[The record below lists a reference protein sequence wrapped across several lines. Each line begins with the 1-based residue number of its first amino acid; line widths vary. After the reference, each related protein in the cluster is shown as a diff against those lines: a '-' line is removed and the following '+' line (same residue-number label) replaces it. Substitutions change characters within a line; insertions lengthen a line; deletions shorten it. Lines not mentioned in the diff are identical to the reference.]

1 MSRPR
6 YFQRWLDARMP
17 RGGEIVLTH
26 RCVYILP
33 TRHGLMFALVLVF
46 LLVGAINYAVGLG
59 FAFTFL
65 LGGLGLVSILHTYR
79 NLAGLVLRPG
89 KCEPVFAGQT
99 ASFRLRTHS
108 SALRPA
114 VAVQVGDRPPVLSD
128 VPAGAGE
135 ILLSLPAARRGVLRT
150 GKLQL
155 FTQFPVGLFRAWS
168 WADPDLAC
176 LVYPSPE
183 EGAPPLPPGS
193 GDSSGGARQNR
204 GQDDFGGLREY
215 RPGDSPRH
223 IAWKAVARGGEMLTK
238 EFSGEAGG
246 LLWLD
251 WHGLDPLG
259 QEARLSRLTRW
270 VLEADAAGL
279 AYGLRLPDGEHG
291 PAQGDAHRRQCLAA
305 LALFGLEER
314 A

>member
-1 MSRPR
+1 
-6 YFQRWLDARMP
+6 MP
-17 RGGEIVLTH
+17 RGDEVLLTH

-33 TRHGLMFALVLVF
+33 TRHGLMFAFVLAL

-79 NLAGLVLRPG
+79 NLAGLTLRPG

-99 ASFRLRTHS
+99 ALFRIQTDSDVGRS
-108 SALRPA
+108 A
-114 VAVQVGDRPPVLSD
+114 VAVQADGRPPLLAEVT
-128 VPAGAGE
+128 AGRGE
-135 ILLSLPAARRGVLRT
+135 ILLPLPAARRGVLRP
-150 GKLQL
+150 GRLQL
-155 FTQFPVGLFRAWS
+155 FTQFPLGLFRAWS
-168 WADPDLAC
+168 WVEPELAC
-176 LVYPSPE
+176 LVYPAPE
-183 EGAPPLPPGS
+183 EGAPPLPAGS
-193 GDSSGGARQNR
+193 GESGGGARQNK

-215 RPGDSPRH
+215 RPGDSLRH
-223 IAWKAVARGGEMLTK
+223 IAWKASARGEEMLTK

-251 WHGLDPLG
+251 WNELDPLG

-270 VLEADAAGL
+270 VVEADAAGM
-279 AYGLRLPDGEHG
+279 AYGLRLPAGEYG
-291 PAQGDAHRRQCLAA
+291 PAQGDAHRRLCLAA
-305 LALFGLEER
+305 LALFGLEDQ

>member
-1 MSRPR
+1 MSRPS

-17 RGGEIVLTH
+17 RGDDVLLTH

-33 TRHGLMFALVLVF
+33 TRHGLMFAFVLAL
-46 LLVGAINYAVGLG
+46 LLVGSINYAVGLG

-79 NLAGLVLRPG
+79 NLAGLTLHPG

-99 ASFRLRTHS
+99 ALFRIQTDS
-108 SALRPA
+108 DVGRPA
-114 VAVQVGDRPPVLSD
+114 VAMQVGERSPVLTE
-128 VPAGAGE
+128 VPVGRGE
-135 ILLSLPAARRGVLRT
+135 ILLPLSAAHRGILRP
-150 GKLQL
+150 GPLQL
-155 FTQFPVGLFRAWS
+155 FTQFPLGLFRAWS
-168 WADPDLAC
+168 WVEPELAC
-176 LVYPSPE
+176 LVYPAPE
-183 EGAPPLPPGS
+183 EGAPPLPAGA
-193 GDSSGGARQNR
+193 GESGGAHLSR

-223 IAWKAVARGGEMLTK
+223 IAWKAVARGEKMLTK

-251 WHGLDPLG
+251 WGDLDPLG

-270 VLEADAAGL
+270 VTEADAAGL
-279 AYGLRLPDGEHG
+279 AYGLRLPDGEYG
-291 PAQGDAHRRQCLAA
+291 PAQGDAHRRRCLAA
-305 LALFGLEER
+305 LALFGLEDK